1 LIPDARVQRRSI
13 RIQRLAAAGRFTG
26 LAGRRVSA
34 SSPAQDFGPG
44 AQAGRRFGQMGQAGI
59 VPAQKRGFG
68 PNFFDIFP
76 KNYEISIG
84 LHSDGPNELM
94 G

>member
-1 LIPDARVQRRSI
+1 MRPTPSDQNPTARGGRPLHGPSRPA
-13 RIQRLAAAGRFTG
+13 RERL
-26 LAGRRVSA
+26 L
-34 SSPAQDFGPG
+34 PAQAQVFGSG
-44 AQAGRRFGQMGQAGI
+44 AQVGRRFGQMGQTGI
-59 VPAQKRGFG
+59 GPARKRGFG

>member
-1 LIPDARVQRRSI
+1 
-13 RIQRLAAAGRFTG
+13 
-26 LAGRRVSA
+26 
-34 SSPAQDFGPG
+34 
-44 AQAGRRFGQMGQAGI
+44 MGHAGI
-59 VPAQKRGFG
+59 GPARKRGFG